1 MSQHSTPPV
10 SAELR
15 AGSDP
20 LYAGVE
26 HSEAT
31 GWVAWVLFGGVLLV
45 LLGALQVGA
54 GVVALT
60 RPGVLGG
67 GRADLL
73 LPLGSTGL
81 AWTRLLLGGFAVA
94 VGVGLF
100 TGSRWARI
108 AAVVLACLIALV
120 NFTSVQ
126 VYPVWSVTAITLTA
140 IVVYA
145 VVAHGAEVADAYGGS

>member
-73 LPLGSTGL
+73 PLGSTGL

-120 NFTSVQ
+120 NFTAVQ